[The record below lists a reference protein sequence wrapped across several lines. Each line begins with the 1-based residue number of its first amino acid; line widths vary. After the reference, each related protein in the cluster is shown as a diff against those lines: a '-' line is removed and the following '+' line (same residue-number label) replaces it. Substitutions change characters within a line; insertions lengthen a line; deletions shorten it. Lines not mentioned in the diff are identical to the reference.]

1 MDQAADGTNRIR
13 IIGCGCISNAGD
25 GLRHTLEGLYGTVPP
40 PHRASNR
47 IGTTLKDPVFELDA
61 FPDHPGSR
69 SMALLEHA
77 FAEALENALKDL
89 RHDEHFDFAI
99 RNGIIASATI
109 FSHVNFSRD
118 VNPAI
123 RIIHDPP
130 PDDKLETLARYYAR
144 ALETEFLSAN
154 LERAP
159 LPHGLPFILDIDL
172 DYFKGE
178 KSIKPEDSSLFRELI
193 RKSAVI
199 TISRERDWV
208 RLLNMDYGN
217 RLFSYLGGA
226 DDEQQSEQ
234 SDG

>member
-1 MDQAADGTNRIR
+1 MTPFQQKNINGK
-13 IIGCGCISNAGD
+13 SVY
-25 GLRHTLEGLYGTVPP
+25 LVE
-40 PHRASNR
+40 
-47 IGTTLKDPVFELDA
+47 
-61 FPDHPGSR
+61 DHHH
-69 SMALLEHA
+69 ALLPWAYERDRLGIAPHVLTLDHHTDTLPA
-77 FAEALENALKDL
+77 FTHYDETHEKPHEKQIANHGAEALENALKDL

-109 FSHVNFSRD
+109 FSHVNFSRE

-199 TISRERDWV
+199 TIARERDWV
-208 RLLNMDYGN
+208 RLLNMDYGKTPDFIFERN
-217 RLFSYLGGA
+217 LLRMISG
-226 DDEQQSEQ
+226 Q
-234 SDG
+234 